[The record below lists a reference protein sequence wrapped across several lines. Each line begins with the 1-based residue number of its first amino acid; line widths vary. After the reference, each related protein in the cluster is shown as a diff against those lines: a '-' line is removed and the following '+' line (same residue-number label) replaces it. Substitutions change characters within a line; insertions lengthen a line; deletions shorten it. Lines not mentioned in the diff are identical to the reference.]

1 VAALSLGVAW
11 RGETAKFEPTFFSQ
25 FTPIRG
31 FVNARPGHGRGRGE
45 AGKQECGSEDACVGV
60 AWAGLYDHAQ
70 EAAAVGEPPSAFQ
83 RAGHREEDEAR
94 SIPAAVLGTAAH
106 ASCVLDHR
114 HDAPAILTS
123 EPEPGA
129 G

>member
-1 VAALSLGVAW
+1 MEGGNGKV
-11 RGETAKFEPTFFSQ
+11 RTHFFFPVHANSRVRQ
-25 FTPIRG
+25 
-31 FVNARPGHGRGRGE
+31 RPAGAGRGRGRGE